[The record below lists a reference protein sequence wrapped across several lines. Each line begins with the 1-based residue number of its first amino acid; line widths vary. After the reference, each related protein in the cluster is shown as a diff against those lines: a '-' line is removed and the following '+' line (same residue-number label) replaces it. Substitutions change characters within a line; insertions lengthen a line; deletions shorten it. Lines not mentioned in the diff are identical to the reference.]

1 LNGQESAG
9 EHPLT
14 DIGQRVLFAVFL
26 AVWITDSF
34 FFRYSVFSAVLAPGF
49 LRFPVGAAILAASV
63 LLTLKAH
70 KAVFNESGREPDL
83 ISEGVFSLVRHP
95 MYLGSW
101 LFSFGLVLMT
111 FSVSSSAVSLI
122 ILLFYYLIARYEE
135 QLLVSKFGDRYRIY
149 QVCVPMLF
157 PFTGFRTARGRG
169 ARPNPL
175 ER

>member
-1 LNGQESAG
+1 MGALHLNGQESAG

-34 FFRYSVFSAVLAPGF
+34 FFRYSVFSAVLA
-49 LRFPVGAAILAASV
+49 LAASV